1 MSLSLGERLVELRK
15 EKHLSQEE
23 VADRLNVTRQT
34 VSKWELDQS
43 TPDFDKIIPLCELYE
58 ISTDQLLTGRKQEN
72 TDNTFDEDYIDPVVE
87 EENKRKRVGALA
99 FSIFL
104 YFLAVAWI
112 MISIPVLGIN
122 PVLGSAGF
130 MLIVGIATSIIVYSQ
145 IVYKKKKTKKEK
157 YESEI
162 MKQIESILS
171 ILFCIIYLVV
181 SFLTMAWHITWVI
194 WIIYALVVEIA
205 KLVIMLRGVKNEE

>member
-43 TPDFDKIIPLCELYE
+43 TPDFDKINPLCELYE

-145 IVYKKKKTKKEK
+145 IVYKKKKTEKEK
-157 YESEI
+157 YESEM

-181 SFLTMAWHITWVI
+181 SFATMAWHITWLI
-194 WIIYALVVEIA
+194 WIVYALVVEIA
-205 KLVIMLRGVKNEE
+205 KLVIMLRGVKNEK

>member
-1 MSLSLGERLVELRK
+1 MSLGERLVELRK